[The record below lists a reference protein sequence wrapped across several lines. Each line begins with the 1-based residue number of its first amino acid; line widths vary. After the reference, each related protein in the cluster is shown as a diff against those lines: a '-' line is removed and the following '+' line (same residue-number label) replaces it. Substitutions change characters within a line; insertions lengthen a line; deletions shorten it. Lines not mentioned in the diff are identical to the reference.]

1 MRPALLLLLLLPQ
14 EQTDGAGIRLVL
26 VPPGEFAM
34 GAKPGGEQALRSI
47 FMRSGTVASDEE
59 MQAERP
65 QHRVRITK
73 AFLMGAHEVTV
84 AQFRRFV
91 ESAKYVTDAEKD
103 NRGARGFNPAKSDF
117 ESDAKYTWKNPGFP
131 QGDDHPV
138 VNVSWNDAVAFC
150 EWLGRREN
158 AAYRLP
164 TEAEWEYACRG
175 GTDTWLNFGDAPA
188 QAHLH
193 ANLADVSLEKAHKG
207 LVSRQLLVN
216 VSKDPEDGFAYTAP
230 VGRFK
235 PNAFGLHDLHG
246 NVWEWCQDRYQRFY
260 YQQFDPR
267 KVKTAAADPAGPEKS
282 DEHGDWR
289 VLRGG
294 SWAVEAFTSRASSRL
309 WNDQADGFSY
319 AGFRVV
325 RVVP

>member
-1 MRPALLLLLLLPQ
+1 VRLSLLLLLLLPQ
-14 EQTDGAGIRLVL
+14 ERTDAAGIRLVL
-26 VPPGEFAM
+26 VPAGEFAM
-34 GAKPGGEQALRSI
+34 GSAGNDQAIRSI
-47 FMRSGTVASDEE
+47 FMRSGSPNAGEDLQS
-59 MQAERP
+59 ERP
-65 QHRVRITK
+65 QHRVRISK
-73 AFLMGAHEVTV
+73 AFQMGATEVTV

-91 ESAKYVTDAEKD
+91 EATKHVTDAEKD
-103 NRGARGFNPAKSDF
+103 NRGARGFNRAKGDF
-117 ESDAKYTWKNPGFP
+117 ESDAKYTWKDPGFP

-138 VNVSWNDAVAFC
+138 VNVSWNDAAAFC
-150 EWLGRREN
+150 EWLGRQEK
-158 AAYRLP
+158 ATYRLP

-207 LVSRQLLVN
+207 MVARQLLVN

-235 PNAFGLHDLHG
+235 PNAFGLFDLHG

-260 YQQFDPR
+260 YQQFEPR
-267 KVKTAAADPAGPEKS
+267 KVRTATADPVGPEKS

-294 SWAVEAFTSRASSRL
+294 SWAVEPFSARSSSRL
-309 WNDQADGFSY
+309 WNDHADGFCY

-325 RVVP
+325 RVGP